1 MCRISG
7 ILSLHK
13 VYNYVSARTGL
24 KRAIHSRRE
33 VATTPFKDFAKKL
46 AEQMERERV
55 DVRRNDKRET
65 FTTYRVPKVAVV
77 ALSQEMRK
85 RA

>member
-1 MCRISG
+1 
-7 ILSLHK
+7 
-13 VYNYVSARTGL
+13 
-24 KRAIHSRRE
+24 

-65 FTTYRVPKVAVV
+65 FTTYRVPKVAVRPIPV
-77 ALSQEMRK
+77 FGSSRPCRCTPCIEQSGAACR
-85 RA
+85 

>member
-1 MCRISG
+1 
-7 ILSLHK
+7 
-13 VYNYVSARTGL
+13 
-24 KRAIHSRRE
+24 